1 MRRLVQSA
9 LCLFLSPL
17 LAAQQTPVPAS
28 SAEVP
33 AQIELDLTGGRQVQF
48 LSTSVDSLGKI
59 RRGHSVQIELTADAT
74 YGGEVVI
81 PAWVPVNGVVV
92 KIYRARRD
100 MERDGQLF
108 IKMPVTVSGKQ
119 TNILIRCT
127 NPAAPY
133 ENGFPSER
141 AQKWR
146 VIVVIAICI
155 AGMIVGARYDG
166 R

>member
-1 MRRLVQSA
+1 MRRLLQSV
-9 LCLFLSPL
+9 LCCCLSPL
-17 LAAQQTPVPAS
+17 LVAQQTPVPVS

-33 AQIELDLTGGRQVQF
+33 AQIDLDLTGGRQVRF
-48 LSTSVDSLGKI
+48 LSPRVDSLGKI
-59 RRGHSVQIELTADAT
+59 RRGRSVQIELIADAT

-100 MERDGQLF
+100 MERDGQFF
-108 IKMPVTVSGKQ
+108 IKVPVTVSGKQ
-119 TNILIRCT
+119 TNILVRCT

-133 ENGFPSER
+133 ENGSPSER
-141 AQKWR
+141 AQKWG

-155 AGMIVGARYDG
+155 VGVIVGARYDG